1 MTADHGPSDARRSR
15 HRPTT
20 VHRQVKW
27 PLCIFLQLPT
37 PYHSFPAFLTGSG
50 TFQSGI
56 EHILRFR

>member
-1 MTADHGPSDARRSR
+1 MVGRAGIVRLLHIDDR
-15 HRPTT
+15 H
-20 VHRQVKW
+20 V
-27 PLCIFLQLPT
+27 LNGIFLQLPT